1 MRIFNA
7 VTGLIAGLGAGTA
20 NAGGPVIIE
29 EEGAP
34 EQAVAPSQAGVK
46 PVFIILGVAAALL
59 LLANSDSDGPPC
71 TGGEC

>member
-1 MRIFNA
+1 MRFFKA

-34 EQAVAPSQAGVK
+34 EQAVAPSQTGVK

-59 LLANSDSDGPPC
+59 LLANSDDPEEPPC
-71 TGGEC
+71 TGEC